1 MVCEMPDH
9 CNIKCQYENLIDRK
23 DKTMPAIT
31 QARATLICRY
41 PIASSDMYYSEVGQ
55 RDVYVRDDT
64 VHGFQIWGEL
74 TGAGEETAIPLSE
87 IFLEY
92 AMTCQTS
99 YEENQ
104 AYALMESF
112 GSGMGQAVAMY
123 MLDNVFMN
131 GFPNPG
137 ICALECILETMKV
150 DFNIHQIG
158 PELRFIICDCP
169 FEKTAGQTGLPLSEL
184 AHTGLNAMCQ
194 GLLKVVQPELP
205 VASPVDERY
214 DHIFAIDTQPAVV
227 A

>member
-1 MVCEMPDH
+1 MS
-9 CNIKCQYENLIDRK
+9 
-23 DKTMPAIT
+23 AIS
-31 QARATLICRY
+31 QARAKLICRY

-55 RDVYVRDDT
+55 RDVYVRDDL
-64 VHGFQIWGEL
+64 VHGFQMWGEL
-74 TGAGEETAIPLSE
+74 TGAGEETAISLSE

-104 AYALMESF
+104 AYACMESF

-123 MLDNVFMN
+123 MLDNIFLN

-150 DFNIHQIG
+150 DFTIHQIG

-169 FEKTAGQTGLPLSEL
+169 FEKTAGQTGLPQSEL
-184 AHTGLNAMCQ
+184 AHIGLNAMCQ
-194 GLLKVVQPELP
+194 GLLKVIQPELP
-205 VASPVDERY
+205 VASPVDEHY
-214 DHIFAIDTQPAVV
+214 DHIFAIDTQLTSV